1 MSLEL
6 LIIIIITRN
15 EIANVDGGK
24 LEKGTG
30 TITILLTSSRMMMM
44 RIMMMIMMMFWHSH
58 FPPAFLLLC
67 VLSAKF
73 LRIFRSNFDADGD
86 FYKLNLFI

>member
-15 EIANVDGGK
+15 EIANVDRGK

-30 TITILLTSSRMMMM
+30 TITMLLTRG
-44 RIMMMIMMMFWHSH
+44 RMMMIMMMMKMMFWHSH
-58 FPPAFLLLC
+58 FLPAFLLLC

>member
-30 TITILLTSSRMMMM
+30 TSTMLLTRGRMMT
-44 RIMMMIMMMFWHSH
+44 MMMFWHYH
-58 FPPAFLLLC
+58 FPPAFLLMC

>member
-15 EIANVDGGK
+15 EIANVDRGK

-30 TITILLTSSRMMMM
+30 TSTMLLTSNSSMIMMMM
-44 RIMMMIMMMFWHSH
+44 MMKMMFWHSH